1 MKENGRILYR
11 EKNIKKKIGNKTI
24 YKDRLKN

>member
-11 EKNIKKKIGNKTI
+11 EKNIKKGIDNKTI